1 MTNDNLRVR
10 MLGEF
15 SLSIG
20 QHEITDR
27 DNRSR
32 KSWLLL
38 AYLIYCRSRAVTP
51 DELVEL
57 LWSNDETSANPLNA
71 LKTMLHRVRAS
82 LDQLGDEMGHV
93 LILRKKGTYFWNNT
107 FPLTLDVDTFESL
120 CHQGTAAQ
128 DEETKLT
135 HYLQALEIYRGDFL
149 DKLSSEPWVVPLAAY
164 YHNLY
169 VQALLETLSL
179 LSARSRT
186 QEIVDICAKAVVVE
200 PYNEELY
207 GYYLRGLLAL
217 NQQREVVKQYKIFSQ
232 RLLDNFGLLP
242 NEELRILNRE
252 ALAVVNDRTVPM
264 SLVMSQLK
272 EPVSLPGALICE
284 YDFFKIIYQAT
295 ARSMARSGDVA
306 HLGLL
311 TVTGPDGQPLSR
323 RSLDVAMD
331 NLQDTIQN
339 NLRRGDI
346 AARCSVCQF
355 IVMLPLAN
363 YENSCMVCRR
373 VVKAFQRQYPH
384 SPATLEFTV
393 QALEPAL

>member
-1 MTNDNLRVR
+1 MTNENLRVR

-107 FPLTLDVDTFESL
+107 FPITLDVDNFETL
-120 CHQGTAAQ
+120 CHQATNAK
-128 DEETKLT
+128 DDDMRLV
-135 HYLQALEIYRGDFL
+135 HYLQALTIYRGDFL
-149 DKLSSEPWVVPLAAY
+149 DKLSSEPWVVPLSAY

-169 VQALLETLSL
+169 IQAVLESLSL
-179 LSARSRT
+179 LSARGRL
-186 QEIVDICAKAVVVE
+186 QEIVDICAQAVVVE

-207 GYYLRGLLAL
+207 GYYLRSLLAL

-242 NEELRILNRE
+242 NEELRMLNRE

-272 EPVSLPGALICE
+272 EPVNLPGALVCE

-295 ARSMARSGDVA
+295 ARSVARSGDAA
-306 HLGLL
+306 HLGLF

>member
-1 MTNDNLRVR
+1 MTNDTLRVR

-15 SLSIG
+15 SLAIG

-38 AYLIYCRSRAVTP
+38 AYLVYCRSRAVTP
-51 DELVEL
+51 EELVEL
-57 LWSNDETSANPLNA
+57 LWGSDETSANPLNA

-107 FPLTLDVDTFESL
+107 FPLTLDVDEFESL
-120 CHQGTAAQ
+120 CRQGAGEE
-128 DEETKLT
+128 DEDLRLDC
-135 HYLQALEIYRGDFL
+135 YLRALAIYRGDFL
-149 DKLSSEPWVVPLAAY
+149 DKLSSEPWVVPLSAY

-169 VQALLETLSL
+169 VQALLEALSL
-179 LSARSRT
+179 LSARART
-186 QEIVDICAKAVVVE
+186 QEIVDLCAQAVAVE
-200 PYNEELY
+200 PYSEELY

-217 NQQREVVKQYKIFSQ
+217 SQQREVVKQYKTFSQ

-242 NEELRILNRE
+242 NEELRALNRE
-252 ALAVVNDRTVPM
+252 ALAVVNDRTIPM

-295 ARSMARSGDVA
+295 ARAMIRSGDAA

-331 NLQDTIQN
+331 NLQDTIQR
-339 NLRRGDI
+339 NLRKGDI

-393 QALEPAL
+393 QALEPAI